1 MTITCEN
8 ITHIYRQGKQE
19 DVTALRNCQL
29 HLPEHSVTVL
39 LGISGSGKSTL
50 LRLIGLQEYPTSGRI
65 LFDSVDV
72 TRLSESERSR
82 MRARDIGF
90 IHQNYRLI
98 PMLTV
103 EENILLPGHITG
115 KAHSDDDLRKL
126 TRLLQIDR
134 KLSYFP
140 ASLSGG
146 QQQRVAIAR
155 ALINRPQLI
164 LADEPT
170 GNLDHATK
178 QDMIRLFAQ
187 IHREYAPTLLIVT
200 HDPAFAEIAD
210 CVCKMENGSPIPVS

>member
-103 EENILLPGHITG
+103 EENIRYGRLDATDEEVINIRKRYVNETATQIWQDYKDKYTLGSFKQILIGVKFSHLPIY
-115 KAHSDDDLRKL
+115 KK
-126 TRLLQIDR
+126 
-134 KLSYFP
+134 
-140 ASLSGG
+140 
-146 QQQRVAIAR
+146 QQRSW
-155 ALINRPQLI
+155 INI
-164 LADEPT
+164 DYT
-170 GNLDHATK
+170 N
-178 QDMIRLFAQ
+178 
-187 IHREYAPTLLIVT
+187 
-200 HDPAFAEIAD
+200 
-210 CVCKMENGSPIPVS
+210 ENSN